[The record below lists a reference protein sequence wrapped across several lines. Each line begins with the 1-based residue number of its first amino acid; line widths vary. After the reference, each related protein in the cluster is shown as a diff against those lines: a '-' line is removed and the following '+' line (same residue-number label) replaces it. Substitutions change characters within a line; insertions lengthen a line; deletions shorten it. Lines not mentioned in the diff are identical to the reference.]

1 MNKTFDTIIETVRK
15 GLNEEAKNHNLFVL
29 VREVLAAK
37 WEGKKLNKRVR
48 DQVAAKLPAT
58 AVVYYDGNSIG
69 IWGDDIG
76 IRFENRFTVYLREVI
91 FTLKDF
97 DHANQCVGSAAKERN
112 NVRTVDL
119 TAIGKLQRFAAAIDA
134 LKAAQAEYDTL
145 REDITDAYAI
155 ERALGLRK

>member
-48 DQVAAKLPAT
+48 DQVAAKLPANS
-58 AVVYYDGNSIG
+58 VVYYDGNTIR
-69 IWGDDIG
+69 IWGGDLG
-76 IRFENRFTVYLREVI
+76 IAFENRFTVYLREVI

-97 DHANQCVGSAAKERN
+97 DHANQCVGSAAVERN
-112 NVRTVDL
+112 NIRTVDL
-119 TAIGKLQRFAAAIDA
+119 GAYGKFQRAAAAIDA
-134 LKAAQAEYDTL
+134 FKAAQAELETVLDTC
-145 REDITDAYAI
+145 TDRYAI